1 MPVLR
6 FRIASIIGWQFF
18 GFCVFISYMDENNI
32 IKLNIKK
39 NKEKIEKK
47 ENANQSFSFQ
57 TNPIIQ
63 KMLLSNINNKKG
75 KFSFKDLFR

>member
-1 MPVLR
+1 
-6 FRIASIIGWQFF
+6 
-18 GFCVFISYMDENNI
+18 MDEKNI
-32 IKLNIKK
+32 IKLNIK
-39 NKEKIEKK
+39 NNIEKIEKK

-75 KFSFKDLFR
+75 KFSLKDLFR

>member
-1 MPVLR
+1 
-6 FRIASIIGWQFF
+6 
-18 GFCVFISYMDENNI
+18 MDEKNI
-32 IKLNIKK
+32 IKLNIK
-39 NKEKIEKK
+39 NNMEKIEKK

-75 KFSFKDLFR
+75 KFSLKDLFR